1 MQALKQIVKI
11 PRNHELKIKVPSNI
25 PENETVEVILIV
37 NDRQS
42 KFEKRINELK
52 YAVKDN
58 LFMEDM
64 DEISKDFE
72 IIDSL
77 SFQLGIT
84 I

>member
-52 YAVKDN
+52 SAVKDN

-72 IIDSL
+72 IIDSE
-77 SFQLGIT
+77 GW
-84 I
+84 

>member
-1 MQALKQIVKI
+1 MQALKQTVRI

-72 IIDSL
+72 IIDSE
-77 SFQLGIT
+77 GW
-84 I
+84 